1 MLQAMSG
8 FNSLCVGESGGLPQA
23 KAHKVD
29 VIIKAILAGWN
40 IPSECW
46 TSFSGKA
53 LAQELMDMV
62 M

>member
-29 VIIKAILAGWN
+29 VIIKAILAG
-40 IPSECW
+40 
-46 TSFSGKA
+46 
-53 LAQELMDMV
+53 
-62 M
+62 